1 MEFSKV
7 KADLL
12 KQMVTSIK
20 AIGKMEHLMVKD
32 SFLTNKVN
40 KLLKVYGKTVSIK
53 ENVKASKQS

>member
-20 AIGKMEHLMVKD
+20 AIGKMDHLMDKV
-32 SFLTNKVN
+32 SFLTKKVN
-40 KLLKVYGKTVSIK
+40 RFMKVYGKTVSIK
-53 ENVKASKQS
+53 ENAKASKQN